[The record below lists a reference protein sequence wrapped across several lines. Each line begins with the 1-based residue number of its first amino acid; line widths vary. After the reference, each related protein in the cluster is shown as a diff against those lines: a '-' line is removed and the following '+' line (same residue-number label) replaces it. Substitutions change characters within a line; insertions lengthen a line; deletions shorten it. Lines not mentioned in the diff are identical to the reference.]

1 MKHQKTLKLHQKLG
15 KPIPPDA
22 NINQVNISTTTIPNS
37 SPVISA
43 PPSVNTNRLLSFNNS
58 SSSNSKKVANSPPK
72 VNLIGIGSN
81 LKTLTNENTV
91 PLEQDDSKNNVAST
105 TSISESSSAKIDTLD
120 DGDYSNLEP
129 IGKEYIETRL
139 EGKILSFFCKL
150 CECQF
155 NDPNA
160 KDMHTKGRRH
170 RLAYKKKVDPSLKID
185 IKGGIRNNKSSSQ
198 NKQGRLSKFRG
209 DKDKNNC
216 KENLQEPNI
225 ENGLRNNNQMN
236 VSPNITEGNLKPLM
250 SQSRDDTGIQMKSIQ
265 QLMDQ
270 NLK

>member
-22 NINQVNISTTTIPNS
+22 NLTQLNLSTTTIPNS

-43 PPSVNTNRLLSFNNS
+43 PPSVNANKLLTTNNS
-58 SSSNSKKVANSPPK
+58 SVPNSKKNLISPPK
-72 VNLIGIGSN
+72 VNLVGIGSN
-81 LKTLTNENTV
+81 LKTITNDNGA
-91 PLEQDDSKNNVAST
+91 P
-105 TSISESSSAKIDTLD
+105 IDQIETKQTLNDTEGNRFETID

-139 EGKILSFFCKL
+139 EGKILSFYCKL

-185 IKGGIRNNKSSSQ
+185 LKGGIRNSKLSSQ
-198 NKQGRLSKFRG
+198 SKQGKLLKLRG
-209 DKDKNNC
+209 DKDKSSS
-216 KENLQEPNI
+216 KENQQLPIIQSNI
-225 ENGLRNNNQMN
+225 GTFSNNINETNPTQMI
-236 VSPNITEGNLKPLM
+236 SDGNLKPLM
-250 SQSRDDTGIQMKSIQ
+250 AQTVRDDVSQSKSIQ
-265 QLMDQ
+265 QLMEQ
-270 NLK
+270 NIR